1 MRKPRL
7 CKWCGKYYIPEANGQ
22 LYCKPECYDK
32 SYEYRHQ
39 SKKKKKSNAKEIADI
54 DAAARKA
61 GMSYGKYVAMMIM
74 QEEKNGKKTLDAKG
88 DNSTV

>member
-7 CKWCGKYYIPEANGQ
+7 CKWCGKYYTQEKNGQ
-22 LYCKPECYDK
+22 LYCTQDCYDN
-32 SYEYRHQ
+32 SYAYRHPK
-39 SKKKKKSNAKEIADI
+39 KKKKKSNMQEIADI

-61 GMSYGKYVAMMIM
+61 GMSYGKYVAMLMM
-74 QEEKNGKKTLDAKG
+74 QEEKNGKKTSDTER

>member
-7 CKWCGKYYIPEANGQ
+7 CKWCGKYYIPEVNGQ

-39 SKKKKKSNAKEIADI
+39 SKKKNKSNAQEIAEI

-61 GMSYGKYVAMMIM
+61 GMSYGKYVAMQYM
-74 QEEKNGKKTLDAKG
+74 KGK
-88 DNSTV
+88 